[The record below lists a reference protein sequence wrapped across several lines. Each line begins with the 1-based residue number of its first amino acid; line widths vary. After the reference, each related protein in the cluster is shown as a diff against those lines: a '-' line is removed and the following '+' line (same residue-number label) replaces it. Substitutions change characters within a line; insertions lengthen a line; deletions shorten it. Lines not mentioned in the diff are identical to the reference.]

1 MENWI
6 LFSILSMF
14 FAGIT
19 SILAKFGLERVS
31 AETGL
36 GVRTVIIFLIISII
50 CLKNDTIKEI
60 QTLSKSQFGFLV
72 LSGITTSLSWI
83 FYYKAIKEGF
93 VSYVSAIDKGSI
105 VITILLSFW
114 LLGEPIS
121 LKILSG
127 TCFITIGMIIL
138 VWK

>member
-6 LFSILSMF
+6 LFSILSMI

-19 SILAKFGLERVS
+19 SILAKFGLKDIS
-31 AETGL
+31 AEAGL
-36 GVRTVIIFLIISII
+36 GVRTAVIFSIITFI

-60 QTLSKSQFGFLV
+60 QTLSKPQFGFLV
-72 LSGITTSLSWI
+72 LSGIATSLSWI
-83 FYYKAIKEGF
+83 FYYKAIKEGL

-105 VITILLSFW
+105 VITVLLSFW

-121 LKILSG
+121 LKIILG
-127 TCFITIGMIIL
+127 TCFITAGMLIL